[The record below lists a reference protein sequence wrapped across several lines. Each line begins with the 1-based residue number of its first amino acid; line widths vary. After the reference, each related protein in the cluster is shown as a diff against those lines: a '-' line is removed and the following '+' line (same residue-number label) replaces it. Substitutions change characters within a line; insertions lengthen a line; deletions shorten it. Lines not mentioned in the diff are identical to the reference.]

1 MMPEIGEK
9 LKLELLG
16 DYIISGEVLHDV
28 KVLPWSPHKYA
39 LPEMDQGS
47 DRREGFPCPRQCC
60 FRHYGFREPSAI
72 SRPQINFY
80 L

>member
-1 MMPEIGEK
+1 M
-9 LKLELLG
+9 KLELLG

-47 DRREGFPCPRQCC
+47 VSREGFPCPREGC
-60 FRHYGFREPSAI
+60 FRLYGSRELFAI
-72 SRPQINFY
+72 SRPQINVY

>member
-28 KVLPWSPHKYA
+28 KDLP
-39 LPEMDQGS
+39 
-47 DRREGFPCPRQCC
+47 
-60 FRHYGFREPSAI
+60 
-72 SRPQINFY
+72 
-80 L
+80 

>member
-16 DYIISGEVLHDV
+16 DYIISGKVLHDV
-28 KVLPWSPHKYA
+28 KDLPWLSHKYA

-47 DRREGFPCPRQCC
+47 DRREGFPCPREGC
-60 FRHYGFREPSAI
+60 FRHYDFREPLAI